1 MSLLDRVRNR
11 LNRWEVQWLARRP
24 IDCRPRRPLVS
35 FSFDDF
41 PRSAW
46 QVAGP
51 ILAEHHMQATYYVAL
66 GLAGQSNSGGELFTL
81 DDLQAVADAGHELG
95 CHTFGHDD
103 SRAESTAAYEAAL
116 EQNRQ
121 RLSELLPD
129 RTWQTFAYP
138 YGRATAGA
146 KRLVERRFRCA
157 RGIWPGIN
165 HGRADANYLHANAIY
180 SCLNPVAHCQQ
191 LIRENIARRG
201 WLIFY
206 SHDVRERPSNF
217 GCTPDD
223 FAAVVRAAAA
233 ADCDVVT
240 VAEAIAQIAD
250 GM

>member
-1 MSLLDRVRNR
+1 MSLLDRVGNR
-11 LNRWEVQWLARRP
+11 LNRWEVAWLGRRP

-51 ILAEHHMQATYYVAL
+51 ILAERNMRATYYVAL
-66 GLAGQSNSGGELFTL
+66 GMAGGTNSGGELFAL
-81 DDLQAVADAGHELG
+81 DDLRQVADAGHELG

-121 RLSELLPD
+121 QLSELLPD
-129 RTWQTFAYP
+129 RTWHTFAYP
-138 YGRATAGA
+138 HGRATASA
-146 KRLVERRFRCA
+146 KRLVGQRFRCG

-165 HGRADANYLHANAIY
+165 QGRVDANYLYANSIY
-180 SCLNPVAHCQQ
+180 SCLDPVARCEA
-191 LIRENIARRG
+191 LIRENVARCG
-201 WLIFY
+201 WIIFY
-206 SHDVRERPSNF
+206 THDVRERPSNY

-223 FAAVVRAAAA
+223 FTAVVRAAAA

-240 VAEAIAQIAD
+240 LAEGIEQIAAKA
-250 GM
+250 